1 MLDLLLKGGPVM
13 IPIGLSALVATI
25 IVVERFLF
33 FRAVRKDD
41 AILLQKANPAVRE
54 GRFEEA
60 AALCESSSS
69 PLARLLFAGIEQ
81 RTAPEAD
88 IKEAVM
94 NAANRE
100 VPRLEKYIS
109 TLGTISNVATLL
121 GLFGTVTGNIRAFG
135 VLAASGAMGNP
146 SLLAGAIAEALVT
159 TAAGLSVS
167 IPTIVFYNYFVS
179 QANKTIIDM
188 ESSAGDLVILIAAR
202 NRTQKPSS
210 GASPLPERKS
220 AVPPVTGV
228 PLAKTS
234 PTSVVKAGA
243 ASVAAKTGSASG
255 AVKAGSASG
264 AAKSGSTKP
273 VAGKPGG
280 SEANAL

>member
-25 IVVERFLF
+25 IIVERFLF
-33 FRAVRKDD
+33 FHAVRKDD
-41 AILLQKANPAVRE
+41 AILLQKTTPAVRE

-60 AALCESSSS
+60 AALCKSSSS

-81 RTAPEAD
+81 RSAPEAD

-100 VPRLEKYIS
+100 VPRLERYIS

-179 QANKTIIDM
+179 QANQTIIAM
-188 ESSAGDLVILIAAR
+188 ESSVGDLVILIAAR
-202 NRTQKPSS
+202 NRTAKPL
-210 GASPLPERKS
+210 ASPSLLPERKS
-220 AVPPVTGV
+220 AVPPVSGASLVKSV
-228 PLAKTS
+228 PAPVAKPS
-234 PTSVVKAGA
+234 A
-243 ASVAAKTGSASG
+243 ASGV
-255 AVKAGSASG
+255 
-264 AAKSGSTKP
+264 TKP
-273 VAGKPGG
+273 GSSKAVAGKAGG